1 MAHTTKR
8 PKFNIMPGGKV
19 MSSPTQDRMTQ
30 SYAILESFQGG
41 GGGTRGEDRGE
52 KKGVTERTSFC
63 FFLTQ
68 ITEKC
73 AERKSRRSNDEIK
86 CSLVSRWIRRCV

>member
-41 GGGTRGEDRGE
+41 GGGD
-52 KKGVTERTSFC
+52 KG
-63 FFLTQ
+63 
-68 ITEKC
+68 
-73 AERKSRRSNDEIK
+73 
-86 CSLVSRWIRRCV
+86 

>member
-41 GGGTRGEDRGE
+41 GGQGVKTEAK
-52 KKGVTERTSFC
+52 KKG
-63 FFLTQ
+63 
-68 ITEKC
+68 
-73 AERKSRRSNDEIK
+73 
-86 CSLVSRWIRRCV
+86 